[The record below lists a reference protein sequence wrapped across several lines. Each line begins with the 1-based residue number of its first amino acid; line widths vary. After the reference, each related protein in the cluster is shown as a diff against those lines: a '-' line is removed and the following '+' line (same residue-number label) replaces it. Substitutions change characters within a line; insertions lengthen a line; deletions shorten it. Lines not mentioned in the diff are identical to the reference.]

1 MHCRIDAK
9 HLRMIACLLML
20 TTISTGCR
28 SGSTWNAWSWGKKPS
43 PEALAGE
50 GPSSTYPLPPSHS
63 SNPTAIASVAG
74 GTAEPNKTSQQLANN
89 ASPAATVTDSQA
101 AAPNYSAAAAN
112 GFAGLAKQSQ
122 PTTQPN
128 ASTASNPTPGPSGLA
143 AEKGSFGYAQAATAS
158 GYQFGGG
165 TPQTASDPSTMQPNA
180 SAASGITAPPSVSQT
195 TAASNGGFSLPHGSP
210 GVPASQPTGYSLPD
224 DLVSN
229 ATKTAP
235 ATKDGPA
242 TVGWGL
248 PEAAPVPVATTA
260 SAAAASAEQPS
271 APSYRPGSTKNATS
285 YPGGFDGSG
294 SGSMMR

>member
-20 TTISTGCR
+20 TTVSTGCR

-89 ASPAATVTDSQA
+89 ASPAATATNPQA

-112 GFAGLAKQSQ
+112 GFADLAKQSQ
-122 PTTQPN
+122 PATQTN
-128 ASTASNPTPGPSGLA
+128 ASTASNPTPGSSGLA
-143 AEKGSFGYAQAATAS
+143 ADKGSFGYAQAATAS

-165 TPQTASDPSTMQPNA
+165 TAQAASDPSATLSTA
-180 SAASGITAPPSVSQT
+180 SATSGITAPPSVSQT
-195 TAASNGGFSLPHGSP
+195 IAASNGGFSIPQGSAAA
-210 GVPASQPTGYSLPD
+210 PANQSTGYSLPD

-248 PEAAPVPVATTA
+248 PEAAPAPVATTA
-260 SAAAASAEQPS
+260 SAAASAEQPS
-271 APSYRPGSTKNATS
+271 APSYRPGSTKNAAS

-294 SGSMMR
+294 AGSMMR